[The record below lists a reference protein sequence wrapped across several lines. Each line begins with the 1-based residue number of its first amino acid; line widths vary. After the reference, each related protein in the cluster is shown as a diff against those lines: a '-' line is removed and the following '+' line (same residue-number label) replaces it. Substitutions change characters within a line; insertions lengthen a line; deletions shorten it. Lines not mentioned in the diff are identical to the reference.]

1 MYLMLNVHR
10 MRLLREVASRGS
22 IAAAAAALFLT
33 PSAVSQQLAVLE
45 REAGV
50 PLLERVGRGVRLT
63 HAGEGLVAHTERVLA
78 VLEEAEA
85 DLEAVSEGIAGKL
98 RTCAFPTAARA
109 LLVPA
114 LARLREENPRLA
126 LSLVDLEP
134 EESLPML
141 KTGDLDVVVTY
152 GFDRLP
158 ERADPGVERHLLLTE
173 PLYVALL
180 DSDPRAKGPIRMAD
194 FRNDEWVVGRDG
206 SPFLDVMVRIANE
219 AGFEPHVDLH
229 SNDYQVILASVQAGL
244 GVALVPPL
252 AFFAAY
258 KGVVCLSPTDVQ
270 INRQIL
276 AVIRKGS
283 GGRPAVE
290 AALRVLRDVADRV
303 TTRQGAAVP
312 IGGYIAPVGA

>member
-1 MYLMLNVHR
+1 MLNVHR

-22 IAAAAAALFLT
+22 IAAAAGALFLT

-50 PLLERVGRGVRLT
+50 VLLERVGRGVRLT
-63 HAGEGLVAHTERVLA
+63 HAGERLVAYTERVLA

-85 DLEAVSEGIAGKL
+85 DLEAVSEGVADKL

-114 LARLREENPRLA
+114 LARLRAENPRLA

-158 ERADPGVERHLLLTE
+158 ERAEPGVERHLLLTE
-173 PLYVALL
+173 PLYIAVPT
-180 DSDPRAKGPIRMAD
+180 SDPRAAGPVRMAD
-194 FRNDEWVVGRDG
+194 FRDDEWVVGRDG
-206 SPFLDVMVRIANE
+206 SPFLDVMVRVANE
-219 AGFEPHVDLH
+219 AGFEPRVDLH

-252 AFFAAY
+252 AFFAEY
-258 KGVVCLSPTDVQ
+258 PGVVCLSPTDVQ

-276 AVIRKGS
+276 AVIRRGS
-283 GGRPAVE
+283 GRRPAVE
-290 AALRVLRDVADRV
+290 AALRVLRDVADHVGERHGTGV
-303 TTRQGAAVP
+303 PTAV
-312 IGGYIAPVGA
+312 

>member
-1 MYLMLNVHR
+1 MLNVHR
-10 MRLLREVASRGS
+10 MSLLREVASRGS
-22 IAAAAAALFLT
+22 IAAAAGALFLT

-50 PLLERVGRGVRLT
+50 ALLEHVGRGVRLT
-63 HAGEGLVAHTERVLA
+63 HAGERLVSYTERVLA

-85 DLEAVSEGIAGKL
+85 DLQAVSEGVAGKL

-114 LARLREENPRLA
+114 LARLRAENPRLA

-173 PLYVALL
+173 PLYIAVPT
-180 DSDPRAKGPIRMAD
+180 SDPRAAGSIRMAD
-194 FRNDEWVVGRDG
+194 FRDDEWVVGRDG
-206 SPFLDVMVRIANE
+206 SPFLDVMVRVANE

-252 AFFAAY
+252 AFFAEY
-258 KGVVCLSPTDVQ
+258 PGVVCLSPTDVQ

-276 AVIRKGS
+276 AVIRRGS
-283 GGRPAVE
+283 GRRPAIE
-290 AALRVLRDVADRV
+290 AALRVLRDVAASAGEQQG
-303 TTRQGAAVP
+303 TR
-312 IGGYIAPVGA
+312 APTVG

>member
-10 MRLLREVASRGS
+10 MSLLREVASRGS
-22 IAAAAAALFLT
+22 IAAAAGALFLT

-50 PLLERVGRGVRLT
+50 VLLERVGRGVRLT
-63 HAGEGLVAHTERVLA
+63 HAGERLVSYTERVLA

-85 DLEAVSEGIAGKL
+85 DLEAVSGGVAGKL

-114 LARLREENPRLA
+114 LARLREEHPRLA

-173 PLYVALL
+173 PLYIAVPAT
-180 DSDPRAKGPIRMAD
+180 DRRVGGPVRVAD
-194 FRNDEWVVGRDG
+194 FRDDEWVVGRDG
-206 SPFLDVMVRIANE
+206 SPFLDVMVRVAND

-252 AFFAAY
+252 AFFAEY
-258 KGVVCLSPTDVQ
+258 PGVVCLSPTDVK
-270 INRQIL
+270 INRHIL
-276 AVIRKGS
+276 AVIRRGS

-290 AALRVLRDVADRV
+290 AALRVLREVAA
-303 TTRQGAAVP
+303 QAGAAHATTVP
-312 IGGYIAPVGA
+312 IAELT

>member
-1 MYLMLNVHR
+1 MLNVHR
-10 MRLLREVASRGS
+10 MSLLREVASRGS
-22 IAAAAAALFLT
+22 IAAAAGALFLT

-50 PLLERVGRGVRLT
+50 VLLERVGRGVRLT
-63 HAGEGLVAHTERVLA
+63 HAGERLVSYTERVLA

-85 DLEAVSEGIAGKL
+85 DLEAVLGGVAGKL

-114 LARLREENPRLA
+114 LARLRQENPRLA

-173 PLYVALL
+173 PLYIAVPA
-180 DSDPRAKGPIRMAD
+180 SDPRAQGPVGVAD
-194 FRNDEWVVGRDG
+194 FRDDEWVVGRDG
-206 SPFLDVMVRIANE
+206 SPFLDVMVRVANE

-252 AFFAAY
+252 AFFAEY
-258 KGVVCLSPTDVQ
+258 PGVVCLSPIDVQ
-270 INRQIL
+270 INRKIL
-276 AVIRKGS
+276 AVIRRGS

-290 AALRVLRDVADRV
+290 AALRVLREVAAEAV
-303 TTRQGAAVP
+303 VEHGTAVP
-312 IGGYIAPVGA
+312 ITR

>member
-1 MYLMLNVHR
+1 MLNVHR
-10 MRLLREVASRGS
+10 MSLLREVASRGS
-22 IAAAAAALFLT
+22 IAAAAEALYIT

-50 PLLERVGRGVRLT
+50 ELLERVGRGVRLT
-63 HAGEGLVAHTERVLA
+63 HAGKRLVTHTERVLA

-85 DLEAVSEGIAGKL
+85 DLEAVSEGVAGQL

-114 LARLREENPRLA
+114 LARIGAENPSLE
-126 LSLVDLEP
+126 LSMVDLEP

-141 KTGDLDVVVTY
+141 KTGDLDIVLTY

-158 ERADPGVERHLLLTE
+158 ERPDPGIERHLLLTE
-173 PLYVALL
+173 PLYIAVLA
-180 DSDPRAKGPIRMAD
+180 DDPRAQGEVGVSD
-194 FRNDEWVVGRDG
+194 FRDDNWVVGRDG
-206 SPFLDVMVRIANE
+206 SPFLDVMVRVAGE
-219 AGFEPHVDLH
+219 AGFEARVDLH

-252 AFFAAY
+252 AFFAEY
-258 KGVVCLSPTDVQ
+258 PGVVCLSPTDVQ
-270 INRQIL
+270 INRRVL
-276 AVIRKGS
+276 AVIRRGS

-290 AALRVLRDVADRV
+290 MALRILREEAHEAVARYE
-303 TTRQGAAVP
+303 TLVP
-312 IGGYIAPVGA
+312 LAE